1 MDENHY
7 RSPEAPLDPPP
18 TPEPGGLLL
27 PWEDPSQGGAFARA
41 WATARAILGDPEDA
55 GRRIAPSRA
64 VGKAIAFFAL
74 AALPFQ
80 WAGQAL
86 TVAFTPLD
94 GSGNEWFFKAL
105 RMPVPP
111 PPGPEQM
118 AFAKVIVWV
127 GVGIAPLTFAIGLL
141 LAGLMAHGGL
151 WMVKGLEGKRG
162 LETTFRSLLY
172 VGGATAWVAFLNAFG
187 VLLPRAIHPLH
198 QLFSFALAL
207 GILTFQGMVLGH
219 AHGLR
224 PWKGVVA
231 IFLPW
236 VILGCCLGACLAPVM
251 MGAAAGGH

>member
-1 MDENHY
+1 MDENPY
-7 RSPEAPLDPPP
+7 RSPEAPLDPPEA
-18 TPEPGGLLL
+18 PEPGGRLL
-27 PWEDPSQGGAFARA
+27 PWEEPSTGGALARA
-41 WATARAILGDPEDA
+41 WATARDILRDPEEA

-86 TVAFTPLD
+86 AVAFTPLD

-105 RMPVPP
+105 HLPVPP

-118 AFAKVIVWV
+118 AFAKVMVWV
-127 GVGIAPLTFAIGLL
+127 GVAMAPLTFALGLL
-141 LAGLMAHGGL
+141 LSGLLAHAGL
-151 WMVKGLEGKRG
+151 WMVKGLEGQRG
-162 LETTFRSLLY
+162 LETTYRSILY
-172 VGGATAWVAFLNAFG
+172 AGGATAWVGFLNAFG
-187 VLLPRAIHPLH
+187 VFLPRGIHPVH
-198 QLFSFALAL
+198 QLFSLALAL

-224 PWKGVVA
+224 PWRGVAA

-236 VILGCCLGACLAPVM
+236 VILGCCLGALLAPVM
-251 MGAAAGGH
+251 MGVAAGSH